1 MDIATFDKND
11 WAHLHD
17 IVYDTTDKKSTR
29 EELENIFNSLPH
41 DLRHLA
47 YQWGMNDIVF
57 RDKAYDFLREK
68 NNERISAKINEDSER
83 SRKFSLFI
91 INMLQ
96 EGRLWFSVRPGVYG
110 EPEVDE
116 LDTVIEFPGGT
127 ERIGNDGSG
136 SFSWR
141 DIERLAEEQGLLKD
155 L

>member
-47 YQWGMNDIVF
+47 YQWGMNDTVF